1 MPIDKSKLLLP
12 WEKHFINPWSVSI
25 RRLYIKNVNIAYIYH
40 PRRDTRSDCVW
51 HIYGSTG
58 NHRMNGNTK
67 RLSKAITDADN
78 ALVKLGW
85 VLMDEKLL
93 AML

>member
-1 MPIDKSKLLLP
+1 
-12 WEKHFINPWSVSI
+12 
-25 RRLYIKNVNIAYIYH
+25 
-40 PRRDTRSDCVW
+40 
-51 HIYGSTG
+51 
-58 NHRMNGNTK
+58 MNGNTK